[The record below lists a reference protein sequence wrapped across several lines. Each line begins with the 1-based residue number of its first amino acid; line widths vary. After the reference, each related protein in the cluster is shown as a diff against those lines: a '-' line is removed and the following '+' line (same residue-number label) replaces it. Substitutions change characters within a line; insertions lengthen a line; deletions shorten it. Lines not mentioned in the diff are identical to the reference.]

1 MGYLRSNSSFLRLFV
16 GRLVTNAGDSMYLI
30 ASMWLVYELTHSTL
44 YTGIAGFLLQAPRS
58 IQFLFGPLVDRWR
71 LRYVLI
77 GTQLIQSIGVLI
89 IPVAAFTDQLSVWL
103 LLSVM
108 ATLATLNQFV
118 YPAQNALLP
127 QIVNDENLVRANSL
141 FSSAYQAANTILN
154 AVSGVLI
161 TLIGVM
167 TLFVVDSITFLVAAI
182 LFWGIVIPTEFK
194 DEVEVSLKKDEKLSS
209 TDEQPLRRSDDEGG
223 RDTDEQSSY
232 VIDLHD
238 GINYIR
244 GSLILKIVIG
254 TMVSNIGFGAAYA
267 VLPAYA
273 DSLGGPEIFGV
284 LMALFA
290 GGTFVGTIAATLV
303 EGKPY
308 GVLSII
314 GFCSAGLALLISL
327 FVPGI
332 LATFVLFFVTFIPIG
347 VFNVLFFSLLQSVID
362 NDYLGRVTSVV
373 GSLNSVMM
381 PLGSL
386 VGGFLAGIIGVTAVL
401 GGLALLFIL
410 LGIYFLARHD
420 LRALPPIG
428 ESDEKS
434 LHLTIE

>member
-1 MGYLRSNSSFLRLFV
+1 MAHLRSNASFLRLFI
-16 GRLVTNAGDSMYLI
+16 GRLVTNAGDSIYLI
-30 ASMWLVYELTHSTL
+30 ASMWLVYDLTGSTL
-44 YTGIAGFLLQAPRS
+44 YTGIAGFLIQAPRS
-58 IQFLFGPLVDRWR
+58 VQFLFGPLVDRWR
-71 LRYVLI
+71 LRYVLV
-77 GTQLIQSIGVLI
+77 GTQLIQSIGVLV
-89 IPVAAFTDQLSVWL
+89 IPVAAFTGQLTVWL
-103 LLSVM
+103 LLLVM

-127 QIVNDENLVRANSL
+127 QIVNEENLVRANSL
-141 FSSAYQAANTILN
+141 FSSAYQSANTILN

-161 TLIGVM
+161 TLIGAM

-182 LFWGIVIPTEFK
+182 LFWGIVVPIESDDGMEVIREK
-194 DEVEVSLKKDEKLSS
+194 DGKRSS
-209 TDEQPLRRSDDEGG
+209 TDEQPRRHSDEER
-223 RDTDEQSSY
+223 RDTDDQSSY
-232 VIDLHD
+232 VNDLHD

-254 TMVSNIGFGAAYA
+254 TMVSNVGLGAAYA

-273 DSLGGPEIFGV
+273 DSFGGPEMFGI

-290 GGTFVGTIAATLV
+290 SGTFVGTITATLV
-303 EGKPY
+303 EGEPY

-314 GFCSAGLALLISL
+314 GFCSAGLTLLISL
-327 FVPGI
+327 LVPGI
-332 LATFVLFFVTFIPIG
+332 LATFILFFITFIPIG
-347 VFNVLFFSLLQSVID
+347 VFNVLFFSLIQSVID

-386 VGGFLAGIIGVTAVL
+386 IGGFLAGIIGVTAVL
-401 GGLALLFIL
+401 GGLALMFIL

-420 LRALPPIG
+420 LRTLPPIG
-428 ESDEKS
+428 ESDERS